1 LPKEPRIYSPV
12 PGKRRKIM
20 KLKDKVAF
28 VTGSAQGIGKS
39 VAIALAKEGAN
50 IVVSDI
56 NLELAIQTAKEI
68 EALGVKTLALKTNV
82 ADAADV
88 EKSVAEIAKVFGRID
103 ILVNNAGITKDGLLI
118 RMKNEDWAAVLAVN
132 LTGVFNCT
140 KAVSA
145 LMMKQRYGKIVSIAS
160 IVGQMGNAGQ
170 ANYAAS
176 KGGVI
181 AFTKTVAKELAS
193 RNVTANAIAPGFIQT
208 AMTDKLPDEVKQK
221 MMEQIPLGKLGTP
234 EDIANAVLFL
244 AGPEADYITGQV
256 LAVNGGMYM

>member
-1 LPKEPRIYSPV
+1 
-12 PGKRRKIM
+12 M

-28 VTGSAQGIGKS
+28 ITGSAQGIGKS
-39 VAIALAKEGAN
+39 VAVALAKEGAN

-56 NLELAIQTAKEI
+56 NLELATQAAKEI

-88 EKSVAEIAKVFGRID
+88 ERSVAEIGKVFGRID

-118 RMKNEDWAAVLAVN
+118 RMKKEDWDAVLSVN

-140 KAVSA
+140 KAVST

-181 AFTKTVAKELAS
+181 AFTKAVAKELAS

-208 AMTDKLPDEVKQK
+208 AMTAKLPDDVKKK

-234 EDIANAVLFL
+234 EDIASAVLFL
-244 AGPEADYITGQV
+244 AGPDSDYITGQV